1 MSDKN
6 RNSLINITCN
16 PISYSASPK
25 GRRSSQTRGNRL
37 VNKSGK
43 VHLRSSKVPQKRE
56 RFLADFFTSLI
67 DAKWR
72 WVIVLYSAGFILSW
86 SLFGT
91 AWFVIFWLRHR
102 YDNGVVC
109 VDNVDSWTSAFLF
122 SVETQTTIGYGGR
135 QVWKPYLHF
144 MSFVGFKWAVH
155 GMFTSSLGSAVL
167 VLNLISTFQ
176 EVFDWKKRLNSGPV
190 NGNFTLSCV
199 NLSPISAFHKR
210 GSFTLGWH
218 VILWSDSS
226 NTHSS
231 HYNVQK
237 REICHFN
244 LS

>member
-6 RNSLINITCN
+6 TNSLINITCN
-16 PISYSASPK
+16 PISFSGSPLT

-72 WVIVLYSAGFILSW
+72 WVIALYSVGFIFSW

-91 AWFVIFWLRHR
+91 AWFVIFWLRLQ
-102 YDNGVVC
+102 YDSGVVC

-135 QVWKPYLHF
+135 QVWKPMF
-144 MSFVGFKWAVH
+144 FVGLSVQ
-155 GMFTSSLGSAVL
+155 
-167 VLNLISTFQ
+167 FQ
-176 EVFDWKKRLNSGPV
+176 GF
-190 NGNFTLSCV
+190 F
-199 NLSPISAFHKR
+199 
-210 GSFTLGWH
+210 
-218 VILWSDSS
+218 
-226 NTHSS
+226 
-231 HYNVQK
+231 
-237 REICHFN
+237 
-244 LS
+244 